1 MTSNPY
7 QSQSSNFNT
16 PKKRSQTADKFYSDK
31 A

>member
-1 MTSNPY
+1 MKNNFD
-7 QSQSSNFNT
+7 QSQESNYYT